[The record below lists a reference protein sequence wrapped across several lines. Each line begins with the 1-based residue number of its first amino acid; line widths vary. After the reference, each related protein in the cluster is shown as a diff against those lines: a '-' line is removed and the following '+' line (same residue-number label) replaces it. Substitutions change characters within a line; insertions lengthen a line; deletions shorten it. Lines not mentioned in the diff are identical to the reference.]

1 MRIGGISGRFSS
13 LSVNAIPAF
22 GCVRVVSHGVI
33 WGLLVVC
40 PLRAQ
45 TLNDAVNSQL
55 GKVDGLPCLQLLGAD
70 QATDVL
76 VGPLAS
82 LCSRGGTVGQGAGVT
97 ASAGGGGGATPTNLP
112 RVVRQRLSREAESE
126 QHDGGAGDDALVE
139 LGQGL
144 SLFFSSEYQS
154 LDRKVTTFED
164 GYDSNIWHFT
174 GGADYQLPG
183 ALTLGGAF
191 DYKHQEGDFA
201 ASGGF
206 RQDSYGALVF
216 AGLTP
221 MENAFVQLTAGYA
234 FQQNQRNRFASFSEQ
249 DGAIVFNRAGFV
261 ASDYDG
267 HEMSAGVLSGY
278 DFNIANVTIGP
289 RLGVDW
295 TKNIYDSYLEA
306 GNTGLELNFAKDR
319 RTSLQ
324 SRTGVYGAMTFSTAF
339 AVIVPQVSFD
349 WVHEFSNDQREIGFS
364 FVGDTRSRQF
374 KFNNE
379 RPDRDFFEVT
389 AGSNFVL
396 AHGVQAYLNYRAIA
410 GHGYFDGHGAN
421 LGLRMEF

>member
-1 MRIGGISGRFSS
+1 MRGYSI
-13 LSVNAIPAF
+13 LSELDLSATKIAELVTL
-22 GCVRVVSHGVI
+22 G
-33 WGLLVVC
+33 GLLLLSG
-40 PLRAQ
+40 PLHAQ
-45 TLNDAVNSQL
+45 ALNDVVNSQL
-55 GKVDGLPCLQLLGAD
+55 QTDGVRCLQLLGAD

-82 LCSRGGTVGQGAGVT
+82 LCSRGGSVGGGPGGPAS
-97 ASAGGGGGATPTNLP
+97 SAGGGGSATPTNLP
-112 RVVRQRLSREAESE
+112 RIVRQRLSREAGSE
-126 QHDGGAGDDALVE
+126 QNDGGAGDDALVE

-164 GYDSNIWHFT
+164 GYDSSIWHFT

-191 DYKHQEGDFA
+191 DYKHQDGDFA

-206 RQDSYGALVF
+206 RQDSYGALIF

-234 FQQNQRNRFASFSEQ
+234 FQQNQRNRFASFSEL
-249 DGAIVFNRAGFV
+249 DGAILFNRAGFV

-295 TKNIYDSYLEA
+295 TKNIYDSYLES
-306 GNTGLELNFAKDR
+306 GNTGLELHFAKDR

-364 FVGDTRSRQF
+364 FVGDTRGRQF

-379 RPDRDFFEVT
+379 KPDRDFFEVT

-410 GHGYFDGHGAN
+410 GHGYFNGHGAN
-421 LGLRMEF
+421 LGVRMEF